1 MAQYSGINA
10 VLESSQNDLRTMNSN
25 RVAVFAASLQWADA
39 VMVVSRGTPKSRT
52 SVTWEIWW
60 LVSAAEKD
68 GERGGRLPT
77 ARHEH
82 LLGLIGRS
90 SDNEKQCYLQVNQ
103 DSSVTSLN
111 LIN

>member
-1 MAQYSGINA
+1 MWLHYGTVQRDKRCFGKFT
-10 VLESSQNDLRTMNSN
+10 VRSSNHEQQ
-25 RVAVFAASLQWADA
+25 SLQWADA

-60 LVSAAEKD
+60 SVSAAEKD
-68 GERGGRLPT
+68 GEREGRFPT
-77 ARHEH
+77 VRHEH

-103 DSSVTSLN
+103 GGSLTSLN